1 MTAVRTGTERLLSW
15 ALFPLDRSGD
25 HLPKD
30 DIFILP
36 EEGAVI
42 WGENLLRVCHI
53 DDGDPAD
60 LPSVSF
66 QGRRYTVVLP
76 SEPGYAYP
84 DEFIIRLC
92 VGALDW
98 EWNLASVR
106 PYEYLGCFTGR
117 SGEELRAIVHDDELT
132 ALETF
137 FCSQVCRYQPVMS
150 MELIVTLTRLRTESM
165 VATRGKISTI
175 MLTER
180 LLSPLPYTPL
190 RCSLPAVNDMTWWY
204 LYRTA
209 SVFTSVVAT
218 ATQYKGYVEPQWLPV
233 TSAAARSLYPTTCK
247 GITEWTIRVGGTS
260 EGVTEEYEFFVAE
273 LDGVADPVGNV
284 PLTDAEYG
292 VLTGMVGSLAFTR
305 MVNRVGEDDHLL
317 TDLTALNHYCPDTE
331 FPGFVMDDSFIFS
344 PLPVGFFET
353 LEEQLA
359 DAGKLGRLAYDT
371 MLGDGAFDSERFTP
385 LSGRR
390 LKRLRDGES
399 LTLEEVF
406 DADRPLTMEEVL
418 DAGRPLS
425 IVDEVSMLLFSDA
438 REREYFVGEQMAE
451 IRQVRLPYVLPG
463 AGSFDPAN
471 DQVAAY
477 LFNGWRQTVI
487 SVFRDYYADETLF
500 SSVPLDWYLKL
511 SLGVN

>member
-1 MTAVRTGTERLLSW
+1 MIAVRTGTDRLMSW
-15 ALFPLDRSGD
+15 ALFRLDRSGD
-25 HLPKD
+25 SLLVD
-30 DIFILP
+30 GDVVIFP
-36 EEGAVI
+36 DEGAVI
-42 WGENLLRVCHI
+42 WGENMLRVCHI
-53 DDGDPAD
+53 DYGDPAD

-66 QGRRYTVVLP
+66 RSRSYTVLLP

-98 EWNLASVR
+98 GWNLASVR

-137 FCSQVCRYQPVMS
+137 FCSQVCRYQPMMS
-150 MELIVTLTRLRTESM
+150 MELIVTLTRLRTEST
-165 VATRGKISTI
+165 VATRSAMSNL

-190 RCSLPAVNDMTWWY
+190 RCPLSVVNDMTWWY

-209 SVFTSVVAT
+209 SVFTSAVAA

-233 TSAAARSLYPTTCK
+233 TSAAARSLYPTTCE
-247 GITEWTIRVGGTS
+247 GITEWTVRVGGTS

-273 LDGVADPVGNV
+273 LDGVADPVGDV
-284 PLTDAEYG
+284 PLTGEDYG
-292 VLTGMVGSLAFTR
+292 VLTGMVGNLAFTR
-305 MVNRVGEDDHLL
+305 MVNQVGQDDHLL
-317 TDLTALNHYCPDTE
+317 TDLTALTRYYPDAD
-331 FPGFVMDDSFIFS
+331 FPGFVMDDAVIFS
-344 PLPVGFFET
+344 PLPAGFFET

-359 DAGKLGRLAYDT
+359 DAGKLSGLAYDT

-385 LSGRR
+385 LRGRR
-390 LKRLRDGES
+390 IKRLSDS
-399 LTLEEVF
+399 DPLTLEEVF
-406 DADRPLTMEEVL
+406 DADRPI
-418 DAGRPLS
+418 R
-425 IVDEVSMLLFSDA
+425 IVGEVSMMLFSDA
-438 REREYFVGEQMAE
+438 RERECFVGEQMAE
-451 IRQVRLPYVLPG
+451 IRQVRLPYILPG
-463 AGSFDPAN
+463 AGLFDPAN
-471 DQVAAY
+471 EQVAAY
-477 LFNGWRQTVI
+477 LFNSWRQTVI